1 MDQNSPCSALELVFK
16 RRSCR
21 IFTDTPVTP
30 EELDSIL
37 RAGCCAPTS
46 KALYPCHFLVVDSR
60 SEMQKICE
68 YHNMSKALVTAPLC
82 VITCADTARSW
93 ASWRDDAAAAT
104 MNMSLCAEAL
114 GLNSCWL
121 GVYPRVERVNR
132 MKEQFSLP
140 DPIIPYS
147 ILALGH
153 ADSPKPPLGRFDPSC
168 VHYNRWQRNS

>member
-1 MDQNSPCSALELVFK
+1 MALSSSDQALLVFR

-21 IFTDTPVTP
+21 VFTDCAVTR
-30 EELDSIL
+30 EEVDLIL
-37 RAGCCAPTS
+37 RAACCAPTS

-60 SEMQKICE
+60 EEMQKICE
-68 YHNMSKALVTAPLC
+68 YHHMAKALVTAPLC
-82 VITCADTARSW
+82 IITCADMTRSW

-104 MNMSLCAEAL
+104 MNMALAAEEI

-121 GVYPRVERVNR
+121 GVFPRVERVNR

-140 DPIIPYS
+140 DSMIPYS

-153 ADSPKPPLGRFDPSC
+153 AAHPKDPLGRFDPNC
-168 VHYNRWQRNS
+168 IHYNRW

>member
-1 MDQNSPCSALELVFK
+1 MDQNSPCSALDLVFK

-21 IFTDTPVTP
+21 VFTDTPITP

-60 SEMQKICE
+60 GEMQKICE

-104 MNMSLCAEAL
+104 MNRGAGTELLLARRLSQ
-114 GLNSCWL
+114 
-121 GVYPRVERVNR
+121 NR
-132 MKEQFSLP
+132 AGQPHEGAVLP
-140 DPIIPYS
+140 S
-147 ILALGH
+147 
-153 ADSPKPPLGRFDPSC
+153 RFDHSLFNPCAWARGLSEAA
-168 VHYNRWQRNS
+168 SGTL

>member
-1 MDQNSPCSALELVFK
+1 MEGNALDVVFK
-16 RRSCR
+16 RRSYR
-21 IFTDTPVTP
+21 VFTDTPVTA
-30 EELDSIL
+30 EELDQIL

-60 SEMQKICE
+60 EEMLKICE
-68 YHNMSKALVTAPLC
+68 YHNMSKSLTTAPLC
-82 VITCADTARSW
+82 VIICADMTRSW

-104 MNMSLCAEAL
+104 MNMALAAEAI

-140 DPIIPYS
+140 DSIIPCS

-153 ADSPKPPLGRFDPSC
+153 AASPKPARARFDPDC
-168 VHYNRWQRNS
+168 IHHNRW